1 MPRDNLSKNLNKTVQ
16 TLIAPRRDLTNKENK
31 ENKDHKEG
39 KVKSGEKASKQAK
52 RTLSDVEKSE
62 ESDNS
67 MNLSSDFSDNIKKD
81 DLTKAL
87 ENLVKQ
93 SDIEQIVTNIVEK
106 LLGTLKNEIK
116 KEVNDKVTEIT
127 NKQNT
132 EIQLLKSQNSTLSNQ
147 LEEQNIRLN
156 SITIE
161 MEDTMNKSYSALS
174 MANYN
179 EQYSRKF
186 NIKMVNF
193 QTENDE
199 NLRESFLKTV
209 KDDLNL
215 KLEKRDIVAIHRL
228 RSYKSGVPPVIVK
241 VVNSEVKTAIMRKKK
256 QMKNHV
262 KLYDDITIKNR
273 DLLKGLRHHKD
284 IDVAYYYNGSVF
296 RKTKDLQIIFDIFD
310 DISYRIEYERTKDVN
325 NENGES

>member
-67 MNLSSDFSDNIKKD
+67 MNLSSDFSGISKDLGEIKSALKDNIKKD

-116 KEVNDKVTEIT
+116 KKSMTKV
-127 NKQNT
+127 
-132 EIQLLKSQNSTLSNQ
+132 
-147 LEEQNIRLN
+147 
-156 SITIE
+156 
-161 MEDTMNKSYSALS
+161 
-174 MANYN
+174 
-179 EQYSRKF
+179 
-186 NIKMVNF
+186 
-193 QTENDE
+193 
-199 NLRESFLKTV
+199 FLKTV
-209 KDDLNL
+209 KDDLDL

-296 RKTKDLQIIFDIFD
+296 GKTKDGLQIIFDIFD

>member
-39 KVKSGEKASKQAK
+39 KEKSGEKASKQAK
-52 RTLSDVEKSE
+52 RTLSNVEKSE

-67 MNLSSDFSDNIKKD
+67 MNLSSDFSGISKDLGKIKSALKDNIKKD
-81 DLTKAL
+81 DLTKVL

-132 EIQLLKSQNSTLSNQ
+132 EIQLLKSQNSTLYNQ

-161 MEDTMNKSYSALS
+161 MEDTMNKSYAALS
-174 MANYN
+174 M
-179 EQYSRKF
+179 
-186 NIKMVNF
+186 
-193 QTENDE
+193 
-199 NLRESFLKTV
+199 V

-228 RSYKSGVPPVIVK
+228 RSYKPGVPPVIVK

-256 QMKNHV
+256 QLKNHV

-273 DLLKGLRHHKD
+273 DLLKRLRRHKD
-284 IDVAYYYNGSVF
+284 IDVAYYYNGSVYG
-296 RKTKDLQIIFDIFD
+296 KTKDGLQIIFDIFD

-325 NENGES
+325 NQNGES

>member
-1 MPRDNLSKNLNKTVQ
+1 
-16 TLIAPRRDLTNKENK
+16 
-31 ENKDHKEG
+31 
-39 KVKSGEKASKQAK
+39 
-52 RTLSDVEKSE
+52 
-62 ESDNS
+62 
-67 MNLSSDFSDNIKKD
+67 MNLSSDFSGINKDLGEIKSALKDNIKKD

-93 SDIEQIVTNIVEK
+93 SNIEQIVTNIVEK

-161 MEDTMNKSYSALS
+161 MEDTMNKSYAALS

-186 NIKMVNF
+186 NIKM
-193 QTENDE
+193 
-199 NLRESFLKTV
+199 
-209 KDDLNL
+209 
-215 KLEKRDIVAIHRL
+215 LEKRDIVAIHKL
-228 RSYKSGVPPVIVK
+228 RSYKPGVPPVIVK

-256 QMKNHV
+256 QLKNHV

-273 DLLKGLRHHKD
+273 DLLKRLRRHKD
-284 IDVAYYYNGSVF
+284 IDVAYYYNGSVYG
-296 RKTKDLQIIFDIFD
+296 KTKDGLQITFDIFD

-325 NENGES
+325 NQNGES

>member
-1 MPRDNLSKNLNKTVQ
+1 
-16 TLIAPRRDLTNKENK
+16 
-31 ENKDHKEG
+31 
-39 KVKSGEKASKQAK
+39 
-52 RTLSDVEKSE
+52 
-62 ESDNS
+62 
-67 MNLSSDFSDNIKKD
+67 MNLSSDFSGISKDLGEIKSALKDNIKKD

-147 LEEQNIRLN
+147 LEEQNTRLN
-156 SITIE
+156 SLTIE

-199 NLRESFLKTV
+199 NLRESFS
-209 KDDLNL
+209 
-215 KLEKRDIVAIHRL
+215 IHRL

-241 VVNSEVKTAIMRKKK
+241 VVNSEVKTAIMRQKK

-296 RKTKDLQIIFDIFD
+296 GKTKDGLQIIFDIFD

>member
-1 MPRDNLSKNLNKTVQ
+1 
-16 TLIAPRRDLTNKENK
+16 
-31 ENKDHKEG
+31 
-39 KVKSGEKASKQAK
+39 
-52 RTLSDVEKSE
+52 
-62 ESDNS
+62 
-67 MNLSSDFSDNIKKD
+67 MNLSSDFSGISKDLGEIKSALKDNIKKD

-93 SDIEQIVTNIVEK
+93 SDIEQIVTIIVEK
-106 LLGTLKNEIK
+106 LLGTLRNEIK

-132 EIQLLKSQNSTLSNQ
+132 EIQLLKSQNSALSNQ

-209 KDDLNL
+209 KDDLDL

-241 VVNSEVKTAIMRKKK
+241 VVNSEGKK
-256 QMKNHV
+256 QQ
-262 KLYDDITIKNR
+262 L
-273 DLLKGLRHHKD
+273 
-284 IDVAYYYNGSVF
+284 
-296 RKTKDLQIIFDIFD
+296 
-310 DISYRIEYERTKDVN
+310 
-325 NENGES
+325 

>member
-1 MPRDNLSKNLNKTVQ
+1 MPRDNLSKKLNKTVQ
-16 TLIAPRRDLTNKENK
+16 TLIAPRRDLTNKEKK

-67 MNLSSDFSDNIKKD
+67 MNLSSDFSGISKDLGEIKSALKDNIKKD

-132 EIQLLKSQNSTLSNQ
+132 EIQLLKSPNSTLSNQ

-161 MEDTMNKSYSALS
+161 MEDTMNKSYSALI
-174 MANYN
+174 
-179 EQYSRKF
+179 F
-186 NIKMVNF
+186 IVN
-193 QTENDE
+193 
-199 NLRESFLKTV
+199 
-209 KDDLNL
+209 
-215 KLEKRDIVAIHRL
+215 
-228 RSYKSGVPPVIVK
+228 G
-241 VVNSEVKTAIMRKKK
+241 
-256 QMKNHV
+256 
-262 KLYDDITIKNR
+262 
-273 DLLKGLRHHKD
+273 
-284 IDVAYYYNGSVF
+284 
-296 RKTKDLQIIFDIFD
+296 
-310 DISYRIEYERTKDVN
+310 
-325 NENGES
+325 